1 VAGIRIADG
10 LTCCVEHWEEQ
21 RLLLR
26 SATSAAERQDA
37 KLSAG
42 SSERAHALG
51 GDPGM
56 SVEVIS
62 SPLAVAA
69 ASDKAPATDT
79 ATWDRRDPWCQ
90 ASWVPLD
97 APGEAAHD
105 AALTADLQCSSAC
118 GARPS

>member
-97 APGEAAHD
+97 APREAAHVVV
-105 AALTADLQCSSAC
+105 AVVVLQ
-118 GARPS
+118 